1 MKENNEENKRLDAY
15 QYLIKKAVEKRAEN
29 ISVSELANKLN
40 IKTSGL
46 YRMER
51 GNQDM
56 KLSTMISYLQAFGY
70 RLEIVPDKLE
80 VVPNGR
86 KTKPDYSR
94 MIEELKAP
102 SARRQRL
109 KLLKYLISL
118 EEASLTDEE

>member
-1 MKENNEENKRLDAY
+1 MKENNEEKKRLDAY

-40 IKTSGL
+40 IKPSGL

-80 VVPNGR
+80 IIPNMQATN
-86 KTKPDYSR
+86 K
-94 MIEELKAP
+94 IEKETFDKAKFD
-102 SARRQRL
+102 RRTRIR
-109 KLLKYLISL
+109 LLKYLIAL
-118 EEASLTDEE
+118 EEAELGEE